1 MQVLYNRHFWIGR
14 SVRATE
20 HKTPGESSEIRMRL
34 LEGSSTLYT
43 RFTFFS
49 VRVSV
54 IKAILVCLSITKVIL
69 EQV

>member
-1 MQVLYNRHFWIGR
+1 
-14 SVRATE
+14 
-20 HKTPGESSEIRMRL
+20 MRL
-34 LEGSSTLYT
+34 LERSSTLYT

-54 IKAILVCLSITKVIL
+54 IEAIIVCLSITKVIL